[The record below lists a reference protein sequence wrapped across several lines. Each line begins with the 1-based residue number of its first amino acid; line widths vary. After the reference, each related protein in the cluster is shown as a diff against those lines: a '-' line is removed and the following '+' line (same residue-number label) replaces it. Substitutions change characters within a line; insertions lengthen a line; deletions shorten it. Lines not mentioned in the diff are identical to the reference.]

1 MEHAA
6 PASRAGTGTA
16 GHADATGHTATAE
29 HTVTAERPAT
39 RRGPGGAASS
49 AENLVK
55 VYGSGPTAVRAVD
68 GITVAF
74 QRGTFTAIMGA
85 SGSGKSTL
93 MHCLAGLD
101 SPTSGRILVGDKD
114 ITGISDR
121 ELTLLRRDRIGFVFQ
136 SFNLL
141 PTLTA
146 RQNIL
151 LPMDLAGRRVDPAT
165 LDALA
170 SSLRIGGRL
179 DHRPSELSG
188 GEQQRVAV
196 ARALIGSPEVI
207 FADEPTGMLDS
218 KTGHGLLAYLRS
230 VVRELGATVVMVTHD
245 PIAAAYADRAVL
257 LADGRIAGELAEPG
271 PDDLLAAMSRLQG

>member
-1 MEHAA
+1 M
-6 PASRAGTGTA
+6 
-16 GHADATGHTATAE
+16 GHTASAPIGPVPDTAGGS
-29 HTVTAERPAT
+29 VTAARNGSAV
-39 RRGPGGAASS
+39 ASA

-68 GITVAF
+68 GISVQF
-74 QRGTFTAIMGA
+74 RRGSFTAIMGA

-101 SPTSGRILVGDKD
+101 APTGGRVLVGDTE
-114 ITGISDR
+114 ITGLTDR
-121 ELTLLRRDRIGFVFQ
+121 ALTELRRDRIGFVFQ

-151 LPMDLAGRRVDPAT
+151 LPLDLAGRKVDAAT
-165 LDALA
+165 LDALTA
-170 SSLRIGGRL
+170 SLRITGRL
-179 DHRPSELSG
+179 EHRPSELSG

-230 VVRELGATVVMVTHD
+230 CVRELGQTVVMVTHD
-245 PIAAAYADRAVL
+245 PIAASYADRAVL
-257 LADGRIAGELAEPG
+257 LADGRVAGELDEPG
-271 PDDLLAAMSRLQG
+271 PDDLLAAVSRLQG

>member
-1 MEHAA
+1 MDHAA
-6 PASRAGTGTA
+6 PARGIARTIVTA
-16 GHADATGHTATAE
+16 GADDPARGH
-29 HTVTAERPAT
+29 R
-39 RRGPGGAASS
+39 PGGVASA

-55 VYGSGPTAVRAVD
+55 VYGTGPTAVRAVD
-68 GITVAF
+68 GITVSF
-74 QRGTFTAIMGA
+74 RRGTFTAIMGA
-85 SGSGKSTL
+85 SGSGKSSL

-101 SPTSGRILVGDKD
+101 SPTAGRIMVGDRD
-114 ITGISDR
+114 ITGIPDR

-151 LPMDLAGRRVDPAT
+151 LPLDLAGRRVDPPV
-165 LDALA
+165 LQALA
-170 SSLRIGGRL
+170 SSLRLADRL

>member
-1 MEHAA
+1 MQAAA
-6 PASRAGTGTA
+6 PATGTSA
-16 GHADATGHTATAE
+16 ATGS
-29 HTVTAERPAT
+29 V
-39 RRGPGGAASS
+39 ASA

-55 VYGSGPTAVRAVD
+55 VYGSGETAVRAVD
-68 GITVAF
+68 GISVAF
-74 QRGTFTAIMGA
+74 RRGSFTAIMGA

-101 SPTSGRILVGDKD
+101 SPTSGRITVGDTE
-114 ITGISDR
+114 ITGLSDR
-121 ELTLLRRDRIGFVFQ
+121 DLTLLRRDRIGFVFQ

-151 LPMDLAGRRVDPAT
+151 LPLDLAGRRADPAT
-165 LDALA
+165 FDALVA
-170 SSLRIGGRL
+170 SLRIGGRM

-196 ARALIGSPEVI
+196 ARALVGGPDVI

-218 KTGHGLLAYLRS
+218 KTGHALLAYLRS
-230 VVRELGATVVMVTHD
+230 CVRELGQTVVMVTHD
-245 PIAAAYADRAVL
+245 PIAASYADRAVL
-257 LADGRIAGELAEPG
+257 LADGRVAGELTEPG
-271 PDDLLAAMSRLQG
+271 SDDLLAAMSRLQG